1 MNKIDKIIKDN
12 KLVIEEKEFKEY
24 DKNNNIIHHKNSDG
38 YEYWKEFDKNN
49 NIIHHKD
56 SDGYEYWKEYDKNN
70 NEIKTLKLSKGKYYL
85 NGELLK
91 EGEMK

>member
-12 KLVIEEKEFKEY
+12 KLVIKEKEF
-24 DKNNNIIHHKNSDG
+24 
-38 YEYWKEFDKNN
+38 KEFDKNN
-49 NIIHHKD
+49 NEIYFKD
-56 SDGYEYWKEYDKNN
+56 SDGYEYWKEYDEDN

-91 EGEMK
+91 GE